1 MGVTKDAMRE
11 ELSLVQM
18 SPVDGMTPPLVRAE
32 WVARPRLWWRLER
45 ALRSQVVL
53 IAAPAGYGKSTLLT
67 QWAACRDGSA
77 VAWVQLDRADND
89 PTRLWAHVAMAL
101 GRVGCAVEVNGVE
114 FVTANAMAMVDRV
127 VPRVAQALADHGR
140 RLTLVFEDLH
150 LLRSTEC
157 SEQLKRLIDLLPS
170 SVRVVLASRSDPLMR
185 LGRLRVEGRLA
196 EIRAADL
203 AFTVPE
209 AAALVAGQGI
219 SVSDSVVTELVEASE
234 GWPAALYLAALSLAG
249 RPDPDDFVHR
259 LSGNDRFIADYLSEE
274 VLARLDPELRA
285 FILDMS
291 VFDQFNAEL
300 ASEAAQTG
308 CSSRL
313 LHQLERTNLFLIS
326 LSGGGWFRFHHLFRT
341 FARSTLEMERPD
353 RVDDL
358 HRRGASWFL
367 THGDVEEAVHHLLAA
382 GDTEEAA
389 RLIQTS
395 WLELFDAGRSATV
408 TSWLTQLHATPAAQ
422 GAAAT
427 VTGAWMAGL
436 TGDVPDLRRHLT
448 ALASMTSDQAL
459 PDGTTSPRAALLLV
473 RGLFG
478 YDGPDQLVADA
489 RDAAELET
497 DPASPWHAVACA
509 ALGHAGYLTGDAEL
523 ARRMLAAG
531 ATSPV
536 APRTIQ
542 ILADGL
548 RALLEDEQGN
558 TALSRRYA
566 QQAMATVTDHGMHAM
581 PHVLPAYTASGV
593 VLAADG
599 QLNEAMTIL
608 EVGLRTRR
616 QTPGLSPWPLIH
628 HLIAM
633 VSVARRLGDLDKA
646 RTLLAEVDTLV
657 TWPDASLAQTKNR
670 IAVTRV
676 LPSNR
681 RPTGVLLGT
690 PDAVLGEPLTPR
702 EVEILRRLRGTQT
715 LREIAADLYVS
726 HNTVKTIT
734 SSIYRKLGAHARAEA
749 VTVARAIALR
759 PAADRQHQG

>member
-1 MGVTKDAMRE
+1 
-11 ELSLVQM
+11 
-18 SPVDGMTPPLVRAE
+18 
-32 WVARPRLWWRLER
+32 
-45 ALRSQVVL
+45 
-53 IAAPAGYGKSTLLT
+53 
-67 QWAACRDGSA
+67 
-77 VAWVQLDRADND
+77 
-89 PTRLWAHVAMAL
+89 
-101 GRVGCAVEVNGVE
+101 
-114 FVTANAMAMVDRV
+114 
-127 VPRVAQALADHGR
+127 
-140 RLTLVFEDLH
+140 
-150 LLRSTEC
+150 
-157 SEQLKRLIDLLPS
+157 
-170 SVRVVLASRSDPLMR
+170 
-185 LGRLRVEGRLA
+185 
-196 EIRAADL
+196 
-203 AFTVPE
+203 
-209 AAALVAGQGI
+209 
-219 SVSDSVVTELVEASE
+219 
-234 GWPAALYLAALSLAG
+234 
-249 RPDPDDFVHR
+249 
-259 LSGNDRFIADYLSEE
+259 
-274 VLARLDPELRA
+274 
-285 FILDMS
+285 
-291 VFDQFNAEL
+291 
-300 ASEAAQTG
+300 
-308 CSSRL
+308 
-313 LHQLERTNLFLIS
+313 
-326 LSGGGWFRFHHLFRT
+326 
-341 FARSTLEMERPD
+341 
-353 RVDDL
+353 
-358 HRRGASWFL
+358 
-367 THGDVEEAVHHLLAA
+367 
-382 GDTEEAA
+382 
-389 RLIQTS
+389 
-395 WLELFDAGRSATV
+395 
-408 TSWLTQLHATPAAQ
+408 
-422 GAAAT
+422 
-427 VTGAWMAGL
+427 VTGAWMAAL

-566 QQAMATVTDHGMHAM
+566 QQAMATVTDHGMEAM

-608 EVGLRTRR
+608 EVGLGTRR

-633 VSVARRLGDLDKA
+633 ATVARRLGDLDKA
-646 RTLLAEVDTLV
+646 RTLLEEVDTLI

-670 IAVTRV
+670 IAVARV
-676 LPSNR
+676 PPSNR

-690 PDAVLGEPLTPR
+690 PDVLLGEPLTPR

-749 VTVARAIALR
+749 VTVARAIVLR